1 MTPFELI
8 HQVAAQQDGMITLA
22 QAQAAGLGRDQIRQL
37 WRSGRWTRL
46 ARGCFAPA
54 GGLGGPAFGPSSP
67 SGPSGPSS
75 PSGPAFGPSRL
86 SGLNGPVGL
95 GDSGGLGVGPG
106 GPVPTRARVR
116 AAVASLGP
124 GAFAVLDTALE
135 LHGIAGLRR
144 SSTVHVS
151 VPVDRP
157 RPQRNSDPAL
167 TVHQLTT
174 APDDIVRVAGI
185 PVTSVL
191 RSVTDVI
198 LRQDRYPAVSVLD
211 SALNRGLLTPDDL
224 FTAGAL
230 IRGRRG
236 AVAARGYL
244 READGRA
251 QSPLETRSRL
261 RCADG
266 GVPPDTLQLQ
276 VRDRDGHLLG
286 IGDLGWRAARLIAE
300 ADGVGPHSSPEALL
314 TDRRRQNRLVNAG
327 WRVLRFTWSDTL
339 NPDYIPWAVRQAL
352 STPH

>member
-8 HQVAAQQDGMITLA
+8 HQVAARQDGMITLA
-22 QAQAAGLGRDQIRQL
+22 QAQAAGLSRDQVRQL

-54 GGLGGPAFGPSSP
+54 FSPSGPGGPAFG
-67 SGPSGPSS
+67 
-75 PSGPAFGPSRL
+75 L
-86 SGLNGPVGL
+86 SGLSGPVSL

-157 RPQRNSDPAL
+157 RPQRDSDPAL

-174 APDDIVRVAGI
+174 APGDIVRVAGI

-191 RSVTDVI
+191 RTVTDVI

-211 SALNRGLLTPDDL
+211 SALNRGVLTPGDL
-224 FTAGAL
+224 FTAGVL

-261 RCADG
+261 RCVDG

-276 VRDRDGHLLG
+276 VRDEDGHLLG
-286 IGDLGWRAARLIAE
+286 VGDLGWRAARLIAE
-300 ADGVGPHSSPEALL
+300 ADGAGPHSSPEALL
-314 TDRRRQNRLVNAG
+314 ADRRRQNRLVNAG

-339 NPDYIPWAVRQAL
+339 NPDYIPWTVRQAL